1 VTSGRSRAASVIRS
15 TTRNRDRAT
24 YLIWRADVTASLG
37 DVEQA
42 CVYVHR
48 AAPEVV
54 KTRSLRNHHRL
65 MGIHS
70 RLAKYDT
77 PATRELD
84 ERVRSLV
91 A

>member
-1 VTSGRSRAASVIRS
+1 MGGGQAGTGSGGSGLRRIRQIVGSSSTSG
-15 TTRNRDRAT
+15 
-24 YLIWRADVTASLG
+24 
-37 DVEQA
+37 
-42 CVYVHR
+42 VHR
-48 AAPEVV
+48 AAPEVM

-70 RLAKYDT
+70 RLTKYDT

-84 ERVRSLV
+84 ERVRGLV